1 MGFNQELAV
10 RFEQISRMLELTG
23 ANPFRV
29 NAHAKAARVIGDMSA
44 DLAPIAE
51 DEKALIAIEG
61 IGKGTAEKIGEY
73 KRTGKIKEHEELK
86 KKIPAGLLTLMDV
99 PGLGPKTVALM
110 WKEMGITDEAGLK
123 KAIEDGSIL
132 TLPRMGAKTV
142 ENIKASLA
150 FKETSGRRLSL
161 GIAMPIGEGIVARME
176 KVKGVQQV
184 AYAGSLRRGRDTI
197 GDIDILVATTDPDA
211 ARDAFVEMPN
221 VTKVLA
227 KGESKSSVRMNL
239 DGTDFAR
246 WGDDGGDAGGV
257 QVDLKVVP
265 ESSWGAAMMY
275 FTGSKEHNIRLR
287 ERAIK
292 KGLTLNE
299 YGLFPDDG
307 EKEPPQKRGV
317 KAKASKTEESIY
329 KALGVAWV
337 QPEIREDSGEFGV
350 DEAPSLIEV
359 DDIRAE
365 LHAHTT
371 ESDGSLALEELVA
384 LAKKRK
390 FHTIAVTDHS
400 KSSAQAG
407 GLDEKRLRAQRK
419 QIEKLR
425 EKTTGI
431 EILCGC
437 EVDILADGHLDFDD
451 DFLAELDVVVASPH
465 VALSQDPKKAT
476 ARLLKA
482 IENPYVHVLGHPTGR
497 LINRRKGLEPAM
509 DEIIAAAVEHDVAL
523 EINAHWMRL
532 DLRDTHVRAAV
543 EAGAK
548 IAIDCDV
555 HEASDFDNIRYGV
568 LTGRRGWL
576 TPESCV
582 NTWTKARLGKWL
594 KSKGRD

>member
-1 MGFNQELAV
+1 MSFNAELAA

-29 NAHAKAARVIGDMSA
+29 NAHAKAARVIGDLHT
-44 DLAPIAE
+44 DLGPIAE
-51 DEKALIAIEG
+51 DVKALMEIEG
-61 IGKGTAEKIGEY
+61 VGKGTAEKIGEY
-73 KRTGKIKEHEELK
+73 KRTGRIQEHEDLK
-86 KKIPAGLLTLMDV
+86 REIPAGLLPLMDV

-110 WKEMGITDEAGLK
+110 WKERGITDEAGLRR
-123 KAIEDGSIL
+123 AIEDGSIL

-142 ENIKASLA
+142 ENIRASLA

-161 GIAMPIGEGIVARME
+161 GIAMPIAEAIVARLE
-176 KVKGVQQV
+176 RVRGVEQV

-197 GDIDILVATTDPDA
+197 GDIDILVATADPDA
-211 ARDAFVEMPN
+211 ASDAFVAMPG

-227 KGESKSSVRMNL
+227 KGESKSSVRL
-239 DGTDFAR
+239 SISGADFAR
-246 WGDDGGDAGGV
+246 WGGDGADAGGV

-265 ESSWGAAMMY
+265 VSSWGAAMMY

-287 ERAIK
+287 ERALK

-299 YGLFPDDG
+299 YGLYPDDG
-307 EKEPPQKRGV
+307 GKEPPQKRGV
-317 KAKASKTEESIY
+317 KARASRTEESIY

-337 QPEIREDSGEFGV
+337 QPEIREDAGEFDV
-350 DEAPSLIEV
+350 DEAPALVEV
-359 DDIRAE
+359 GDIRSE

-371 ESDGSLALEELVA
+371 ASDGSLSLEELVA
-384 LAKKRK
+384 GAKARK

-407 GLDEKRLRAQRK
+407 GLDENRLRAQRR

-425 EKTTGI
+425 EASPGI

-437 EVDILADGHLDFDD
+437 EVDILADGRLDFDD
-451 DFLAELDVVVASPH
+451 DFLAGLDVVVASPH
-465 VALSQDPKKAT
+465 VALAQDPKKAT
-476 ARLLKA
+476 ARLIRA
-482 IENPYVHVLGHPTGR
+482 IENPYVHILGHPTGR

-509 DEIIAAAVEHDVAL
+509 GEIIAAAVEHDVAL

-555 HEASDFDNIRYGV
+555 HEASDFDNLRYGV

-576 TPESCV
+576 TAGSCI
-582 NTWTKARLGKWL
+582 NTWTRARLHKWL
-594 KSKGRD
+594 VSKGRG